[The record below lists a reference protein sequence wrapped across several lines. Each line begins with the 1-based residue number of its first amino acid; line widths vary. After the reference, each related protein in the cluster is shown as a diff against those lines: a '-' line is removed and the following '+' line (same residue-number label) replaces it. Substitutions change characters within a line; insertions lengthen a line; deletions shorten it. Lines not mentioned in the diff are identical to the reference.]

1 MLWNQYVHDSKWFS
15 GCFLYRAWKQIIQ
28 RLSFSSHHNLYIQSN
43 TILTRIPSAI
53 TSPGETTDIHG
64 DSTRIDSIYLRA
76 SYTIVSHCIEVIFTA
91 EPSDLSNNAPWHI
104 AISHI
109 TPSKGIIFSSFIIAS
124 TNHRTCQTTKTAT
137 SLQPSFKQRTLLH
150 CFQPHQFGIHCFQP
164 HQFDQLHP
172 FVFVVNYFYY
182 IIRIALASRACSI
195 SIFHLQSN
203 LHRNS
208 QCTHPKTI
216 LVA

>member
-1 MLWNQYVHDSKWFS
+1 MQLNGKLVKIFATLELFWKVKWIQTQTKIQPLILFFASTICNCPSSLSSATAPSDCTRFYS
-15 GCFLYRAWKQIIQ
+15 GIGKCILLNFEQIILKILHALESICTWFEMAQWLFLIPSLKIIIQ

-124 TNHRTCQTTKTAT
+124 TNHRTCQTT
-137 SLQPSFKQRTLLH
+137 
-150 CFQPHQFGIHCFQP
+150 
-164 HQFDQLHP
+164 
-172 FVFVVNYFYY
+172 
-182 IIRIALASRACSI
+182 
-195 SIFHLQSN
+195 
-203 LHRNS
+203 
-208 QCTHPKTI
+208 
-216 LVA
+216 